1 MRVLHKSIRFSR
13 GLGYLWVVAIDSQNI
28 VSRYLQRRVLLLSL
42 VLLALLFAVTASL
55 ARSYHARETGL
66 AAEWQRAGN
75 ADLAKGKPTLA
86 IDDFRNSLSY
96 GPDDPDVQ
104 MRLAEALLAD
114 GRYTESLSYL
124 ANLWS
129 QSPGSG
135 PLNLDLAR
143 VSIQMGDVNQAIR
156 YFHGAIFG
164 SWDTNPALER
174 RKVRLELCEFLLAHR
189 RTSDAQ
195 AEIAGLAADTPS
207 EDGPLREEDGRLF
220 LRAGEQGDAL
230 TEFEAAIR
238 IDPRQSQWLVE
249 AAQAAFEKGEF
260 QKAETYF
267 ERSDHL
273 STSPAV
279 HASLLLVRDVLG
291 NDPYL
296 AGLSDEEQAR
306 RSWRDFRQGLD
317 RLRDCDGSGIAKLSS
332 SSPAQDLQ
340 QLTKDAQDLQKRVN
354 PALLARD
361 PETRDEAMRFV
372 FRVEDATAK
381 VCGPGTGFDQAL
393 KLIEARHEDGNS

>member
-1 MRVLHKSIRFSR
+1 M
-13 GLGYLWVVAIDSQNI
+13 AIDSQNI

-42 VLLALLFAVTASL
+42 VLLALLFVITASL

-66 AAEWQRAGN
+66 AAEWQQTGN
-75 ADLAKGKPTLA
+75 TDLAKGKPALA

-96 GPDDPDVQ
+96 GPDDPEVQ

-114 GRYTESLSYL
+114 GRYTESHSYL
-124 ANLWS
+124 ANLWD

-156 YFHGAIFG
+156 FFHGAIFG

-189 RTSDAQ
+189 RTNDAQ

-207 EDGPLREEDGRLF
+207 EDGPLREENGRLF
-220 LRAGEQGDAL
+220 LRAGEPVSAL

-238 IDPRQSQWLVE
+238 INPRQSQWLVE
-249 AAQAAFEKGEF
+249 AAQVAFENGEY

-267 ERSDHL
+267 ERSDRV
-273 STSPAV
+273 SPSPAV

-291 NDPYL
+291 NDPYM
-296 AGLSDEEQAR
+296 AGLSDDEQAR
-306 RSWRDFRQGLD
+306 RFWRDFKQGLD
-317 RLRDCDGSGIAKLSS
+317 RLRDCAGSGMANLSS
-332 SSPAQDLQ
+332 NSPAQDLQ
-340 QLTKDAQDLQKRVN
+340 QLTKDGQELQKRLN

-361 PETRDEAMRFV
+361 PETRNEAMRFV
-372 FRVEDATAK
+372 FRVEDTTAK

-393 KLIEARHEDGNS
+393 KLIEARHEGSNS